1 MFESIENDNE
11 SKLLIYKNCP
21 PHPSYISG
29 FIDGD
34 GCIFIRQIKDGYQ
47 SGITIAQSRTNIL
60 QILRYH
66 FGGSITTSTSRN
78 SNINVMIDDDGYLNK
93 YNTRNEYNL
102 IIRSNEYNS
111 ILHYIKDY
119 IIIKQK
125 QIDSLFEFSKIVNSQ
140 NNKTEKDELYKIC
153 SEKKVIFDYKFS
165 RLNIEY
171 IQGLFDAEGCIYINK
186 KKYSKYK
193 ISITQKSHPEILHK
207 IQEFLGYG
215 KVTTEF
221 KYVIYNKTDCL
232 HFTQLMKPC
241 VIVKYNQV
249 VAFEKFL
256 QTDNPIIKE
265 QMYKI
270 TNEEKHKIE
279 HFTKLNQNEKDKEG
293 YLEFIKLKEIKKNVC
308 NQILVKE
315 SYKQKSENM
324 LGINNHNFGKK
335 FSEEHKKKISDSIRE
350 SKNSVSDDI
359 IIKVKQMFRDGLKNI
374 EIQELMNIPR
384 HTITRIKNG
393 TIICRTEEKL
403 ERVSLT
409 QEEVNLSKRKIQAC
423 EIIIVLEKFN
433 KCWGPLKIF
442 EYLTKERNNHNIPN
456 TITIDII
463 KNIKRSIKN
472 DKKILYESEVNPEMY
487 KYSIE
492 LANKYKELI

>member
-1 MFESIENDNE
+1 MNITIEEDTNKKIE
-11 SKLLIYKNCP
+11 QYKKYAP
-21 PHPSYISG
+21 SPSYISG
-29 FIDGD
+29 MIDGD

-47 SGITIAQSRTNIL
+47 SGITLAQSRTNIL

-66 FGGSITTSTSRN
+66 FGGSITTSANRN
-78 SNINVMIDDDGYLNK
+78 CNITDIILDDSYFDKNNV
-93 YNTRNEYNL
+93 RNEYNL
-102 IIRSNEYNS
+102 VIRSNEYNI
-111 ILHYIKDY
+111 ILQYIKDY

-125 QIDSLFEFSKIVNSQ
+125 QIDALFEFSKIVNLP
-140 NNKTEKDELYKIC
+140 NKYIEKEELYNC
-153 SEKKVIFDYKFS
+153 CLKKKEIFCYNFS

-171 IQGLFDAEGCIYINK
+171 VQGLFDAEGCVYINK
-186 KKYSKYK
+186 NNYNNYT
-193 ISITQKSHPEILHK
+193 ISIAQKNHPTILHE
-207 IQEFLGYG
+207 IQKLLGFG
-215 KVTTEF
+215 KVN
-221 KYVIYNKTDCL
+221 KYDLLITKKKDCL
-232 HFTQLMKPC
+232 QFIQLMKIG

-249 VAFEKFL
+249 IAFETFL
-256 QTDNPIIKE
+256 QTTDLIIKE
-265 QMYKI
+265 QMYRI

-279 HFTKLNQNEKDKEG
+279 HFTNLNQNEEGKEG
-293 YLEFIKLKEIKKNVC
+293 YLEFIKLKELKRIVC
-308 NQILVKE
+308 NQILAKE

-324 LGINNHNFGKK
+324 MGESNHNFGKK
-335 FSEEHKKKISDSIRE
+335 FSEEHKKKMSISIRE
-350 SKNSVSDDI
+350 SKNSVSDAI

-433 KCWGPLKIF
+433 KGWSPLKIF